1 MEKKNRNGRK
11 ARKVMAAFLA
21 ASLAAGIL
29 GGCGQTAADTADAKE
44 VKITNVSYDPTR
56 ELYQAYNALFAE
68 NGQGDVLIA
77 WENEAFLLLE
87 EHSGEYE
94 IVVPSVSILCQPTV
108 ALVDEVVDDRGTRD
122 VATEYLQY
130 LYSTEA
136 QKLEAENFYRP
147 SDPDVLSDY
156 ISTSGER
163 VITELPADG
172 KWIVGDIALTDIAHF
187 GGWSEASAKHFADGG
202 VFDAIYEQ

>member
-11 ARKVMAAFLA
+11 VMAVMLA
-21 ASLAAGIL
+21 GSLAAGIL

-44 VKITNVSYDPTR
+44 VEITNVSYDPTR
-56 ELYQAYNALFAE
+56 ELYEAYNALFA
-68 NGQGDVLIA
+68 DH
-77 WENEAFLLLE
+77 WK
-87 EHSGEYE
+87 EHLGEYE

-108 ALVDEVVDDRGTRD
+108 ALVDEVGDDRGTRE
-122 VATEYLQY
+122 VATEYLEY

-147 SDPDVLSDY
+147 LDQEVYADY
-156 ISTSGER
+156 VSTAGER

-172 KWIVGDIALTDIAHF
+172 KWIVDDITLTDIAHF